1 MTDRKRLRPE
11 TGLGLNKAEGS
22 RRCRSATVP
31 DQKGATVQDRF
42 EAFVAD
48 RLDRLLR
55 YATALTC
62 DPHLAQDIVQDVLL
76 RAQDRWP
83 RIESMAAPD
92 AYVRRMITNE
102 YLSWR
107 RRRAS
112 RTVPSSNGT
121 LDALGTPTA
130 DPAGQH
136 AERDEMRARIG
147 ALPRKQRAAV
157 LLRYYEDCTDAQ
169 IAEVLGCSAGT
180 VRSHIS
186 RALATLRASSRHVTE
201 TVT

>member
-1 MTDRKRLRPE
+1 MVD
-11 TGLGLNKAEGS
+11 NF
-22 RRCRSATVP
+22 P
-31 DQKGATVQDRF
+31 DQKGAPVRDRF

-62 DPHLAQDIVQDVLL
+62 DPHLAQDVVQDVLL
-76 RAQDRWP
+76 RAQRRWD
-83 RIESMAAPD
+83 RIEAMHAPD

-107 RRRAS
+107 RRRAAH
-112 RTVPSSNGT
+112 TVASTHGT

-130 DPAGQH
+130 DPATGY
-136 AERDEMRARIG
+136 AERDAMRHRI
-147 ALPRKQRAAV
+147 AVLPRKQRAAI
-157 LLRYYEDCTDAQ
+157 LLRYYEDCADAE

-186 RALATLRASSRHVTE
+186 RALATLRAHHQRAMKEALS
-201 TVT
+201 

>member
-1 MTDRKRLRPE
+1 
-11 TGLGLNKAEGS
+11 
-22 RRCRSATVP
+22 VP
-31 DQKGATVQDRF
+31 DSFA
-42 EAFVAD
+42 AFVAD

-62 DPHLAQDIVQDVLL
+62 DPQLAQDIVQDVLL
-76 RAQDRWP
+76 RAQQRWS

-92 AYVRRMITNE
+92 AYVRKMITND

-112 RTVPSSNGT
+112 RTVAAT
-121 LDALGTPTA
+121 HAALDALATPTA
-130 DPAGQH
+130 DPAGPH
-136 AERDEMRARIG
+136 AERDAMRARIA

-157 LLRYYEDCTDAQ
+157 LLRYYEDCSDER

-186 RALATLRASSRHVTE
+186 RALATLRAANQVTE
-201 TVT
+201 KVT